1 MEGSFHCRPK
11 ERRNVRIRYYRCFR
25 DGHFYAKG
33 KGLRHLKMKGSVKI
47 DSVCPAMIKAE
58 EDKATGVIRVSYIHT
73 HVGHLQELGRLN
85 LSKSERA
92 EIAQKVAMGI
102 PYGTIL
108 DTIRESVK
116 NQDVGRLHLTT
127 RKDIWNVQSSFGLMG
142 TEKGFIH
149 GSDRTSVEVWVA
161 QMQKQSEIVRFYKP
175 QGACMPEEP
184 DLHENDMV
192 LIIATD
198 AQIEMLL
205 KLLCVVSY
213 VALAAMATPAPDA
226 ASSSNDAMCAA
237 TPPPDDNA
245 CDSPERPDDRL
256 AFENLYFDER
266 SKDVNKVRSV
276 NSSFFFTHH
285 LLHTVQRLSPG
296 GSSQS
301 QDLAMWIFIE
311 FLKAAPLF
319 MGMGCIMTIFVAL
332 RQKWS
337 DLADSESSVK
347 IRWTKPATC

>member
-1 MEGSFHCRPK
+1 MDGRGPK

-205 KLLCVVSY
+205 K
-213 VALAAMATPAPDA
+213 MI
-226 ASSSNDAMCAA
+226 
-237 TPPPDDNA
+237 
-245 CDSPERPDDRL
+245 
-256 AFENLYFDER
+256 FD
-266 SKDVNKVRSV
+266 V
-276 NSSFFFTHH
+276 
-285 LLHTVQRLSPG
+285 
-296 GSSQS
+296 
-301 QDLAMWIFIE
+301 
-311 FLKAAPLF
+311 
-319 MGMGCIMTIFVAL
+319 
-332 RQKWS
+332 
-337 DLADSESSVK
+337 
-347 IRWTKPATC
+347 